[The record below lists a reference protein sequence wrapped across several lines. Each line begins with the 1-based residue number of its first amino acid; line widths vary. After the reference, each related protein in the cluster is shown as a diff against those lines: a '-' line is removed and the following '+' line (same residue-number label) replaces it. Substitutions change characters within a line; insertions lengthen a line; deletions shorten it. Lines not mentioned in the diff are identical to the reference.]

1 MPEKESVVYF
11 GLADNIAKS
20 EHVSLFISE
29 GRPSQ
34 VSDFILATLS
44 DYTELYNR
52 RIRKALDAPST
63 LYFRWSESA
72 EKRVSLAGNAQSG
85 QILTSAEWNA
95 NREIKTDTE
104 PQADPTILSGTG
116 GRTSLDNLT

>member
-1 MPEKESVVYF
+1 MPENESVVYF

-34 VSDFILATLS
+34 VSDFILTTFS

-52 RIRKALDAPST
+52 RIRKALEAPLT
-63 LYFRWSESA
+63 LYLQWSENA
-72 EKRVSLAGNAQSG
+72 EKRVNLAGNAPSG
-85 QILTSAEWNA
+85 QILTSAE
-95 NREIKTDTE
+95 
-104 PQADPTILSGTG
+104 
-116 GRTSLDNLT
+116 

>member
-1 MPEKESVVYF
+1 MPENESVVYF

-52 RIRKALDAPST
+52 RIRKALDAPLT
-63 LYFRWSESA
+63 LYFQWSESA
-72 EKRVSLAGNAQSG
+72 EKRVSFTGNAQSS

-95 NREIKTDTE
+95 NR
-104 PQADPTILSGTG
+104 
-116 GRTSLDNLT
+116 